1 MTLTLWLHALPAP
14 HRVPEPAAIGQEHVQ
29 VALHRVFVEGA
40 VQPGP
45 ATAHVGGDVVQG
57 AEALQLVLVE
67 DLLHVEPEHRL
78 CTESGQAVA
87 HHQGWAMHWGNGL
100 WAVLRIFFFLVLR
113 ILRVTSLIQKRKTP
127 ESMPNITMTPNLPSS
142 DDHCP

>member
-1 MTLTLWLHALPAP
+1 MTAGCMTLTLWLHALPAP

-100 WAVLRIFFFLVLR
+100 WAVLRIFFFFSFEDFKSYFLNTEKEDTR
-113 ILRVTSLIQKRKTP
+113 EYAKHNNDPQSTI
-127 ESMPNITMTPNLPSS
+127 
-142 DDHCP
+142 